1 MTVPKQNIWRLVQD
15 CAEELTKSGTTPFKR
30 SDLVRGV
37 QRKNPVYEPNSI
49 NPIIQGVTDNLRG
62 GAPGAVGK
70 NILHSVG
77 RGIFILNEGSVGH
90 KKSHIS
96 VTDGRDTETG
106 GGARRQIRKPENAS
120 AGADNVRT
128 TRIGKYEF
136 RYISAI
142 DPEREADG
150 AIREI
155 ISQASYDNSAQLP
168 LNRYGKGAFCK
179 FKIPRNIE
187 IAGVYALCANG
198 DVRYIGECVGLSS
211 RYNMGYGN
219 ISPRN
224 CFVGG
229 QETNCRINSL
239 VLQEIKGRED
249 VSLWFYATEEYKT
262 IERELRE
269 SLSLRW
275 NRV

>member
-1 MTVPKQNIWRLVQD
+1 MTFSKQTIWRLVQV
-15 CAEELTKSGTTPFKR
+15 CAEELTNNGTTPFTR
-30 SDLVRGV
+30 SDLVRCV
-37 QRKNPVYEPNSI
+37 QRKNSAYEPNSI

-77 RGIFILNEGSVGH
+77 RSLFILNESSVVH
-90 KKSHIS
+90 TKSHVS

-106 GGARRQIRKPENAS
+106 GVGRRHIKIPEKAS
-120 AGADNVRT
+120 AGSGHVRT

-136 RYISAI
+136 RYICAI
-142 DPEREADG
+142 EPEREADG
-150 AIREI
+150 AIREVMP
-155 ISQASYDNSAQLP
+155 QASYDNSAQLP
-168 LNRYGKGAFCK
+168 LNRYGRGAFCK

-187 IAGVYALCANG
+187 IAGVYALGVNG
-198 DVRYIGECVGLSS
+198 DVRYVGECAGLSS

-224 CFVGG
+224 CFVSG
-229 QETNCRINSL
+229 QETNCRINNL
-239 VLQEIKGRED
+239 VLQEVKEGAE

-269 SLSLRW
+269 SLSLVW